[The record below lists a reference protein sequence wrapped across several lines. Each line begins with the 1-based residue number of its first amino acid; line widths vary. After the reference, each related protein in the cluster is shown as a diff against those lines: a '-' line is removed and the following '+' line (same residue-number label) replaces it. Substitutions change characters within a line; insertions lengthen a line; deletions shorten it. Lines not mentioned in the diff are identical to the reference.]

1 MTRGKET
8 ASAIV
13 KHLVDPKLQ
22 LQEEARLANRA
33 IAYKRHAQHLS
44 PFSDNKNLSMP

>member
-1 MTRGKET
+1 MRWSLPG
-8 ASAIV
+8 
-13 KHLVDPKLQ
+13 LDPKLQ